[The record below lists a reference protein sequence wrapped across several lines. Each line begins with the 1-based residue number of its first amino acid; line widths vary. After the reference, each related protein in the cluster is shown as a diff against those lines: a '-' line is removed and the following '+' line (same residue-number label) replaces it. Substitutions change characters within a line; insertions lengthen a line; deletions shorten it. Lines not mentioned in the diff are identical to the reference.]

1 MSADIDLA
9 KKLGIR
15 YLITPSGIEE
25 LYGTVQDMQVFAD
38 AIRLREIVRTVIIHS
53 EVREHYHKK
62 ALRQR
67 SLLKEIFE
75 RSEELSLPPDLLE
88 RVRSELTYE
97 FDQDCTRAQ
106 STWRG

>member
-15 YLITPSGIEE
+15 YRITPSGVEE
-25 LYGTVQDMQVFAD
+25 LYGTIKEIQAFAD
-38 AIRLREIVRTVIIHS
+38 AIRLGEIIRTVIIQS

-67 SLLKEIFE
+67 GLLKEIFE

-97 FDQDCTRAQ
+97 FKQEKPL
-106 STWRG
+106 

>member
-9 KKLGIR
+9 QHLGMR
-15 YLITPSGIEE
+15 YAITSSGTEE
-25 LYGTVQDMQVFAD
+25 LHGTAREIQAFAD
-38 AIRLREIVRTVIIHS
+38 AIRLREYVRTMLAQS
-53 EVREHYHKK
+53 EVREHYQEK

-97 FDQDCTRAQ
+97 FNQDKPL
-106 STWRG
+106 